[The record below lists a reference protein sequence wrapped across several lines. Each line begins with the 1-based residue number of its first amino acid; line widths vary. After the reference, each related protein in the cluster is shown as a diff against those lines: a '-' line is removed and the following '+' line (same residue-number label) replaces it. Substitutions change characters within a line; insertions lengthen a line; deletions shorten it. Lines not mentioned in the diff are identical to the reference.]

1 MVSVMVFDSSLFLD
15 AVFGWPLAKGA
26 MLTLV
31 LSVGVMALSMGISLF
46 TGSLATSSRRGI
58 RWSMASYVWLFRGAP
73 ALLVLLFIWNG
84 LPQLFPS
91 FRGGWFTPFLAA
103 FVALTLIQIA
113 YLTEIFRSA
122 FAAVGSGQREGA
134 AALGLHRWQVFM
146 LVVLPQALRVAL
158 PALVNEFI
166 SLLKA
171 TSLATIISLNELMT
185 TTQFAIAT
193 SFQFLEWY
201 SAALVYYM
209 VLVSVLT
216 GLQMRVERALS
227 SGYR

>member
-1 MVSVMVFDSSLFLD
+1 MVFDSSLFLD

-26 MLTLV
+26 LLTLV
-31 LSVGVMALSMGISLF
+31 LSVGVMALSMAVSLF
-46 TGSLATSSRRGI
+46 TGSCATSSQRGI

-209 VLVSVLT
+209 ILVSVLT
-216 GLQMRVERALS
+216 GLQIRVERVLS

>member
-1 MVSVMVFDSSLFLD
+1 MMFDSSLFLD

-26 MLTLV
+26 LLTLV

-216 GLQMRVERALS
+216 GLQIRVERVLS

>member
-1 MVSVMVFDSSLFLD
+1 
-15 AVFGWPLAKGA
+15 
-26 MLTLV
+26 
-31 LSVGVMALSMGISLF
+31 
-46 TGSLATSSRRGI
+46 
-58 RWSMASYVWLFRGAP
+58 
-73 ALLVLLFIWNG
+73 
-84 LPQLFPS
+84 
-91 FRGGWFTPFLAA
+91 
-103 FVALTLIQIA
+103 
-113 YLTEIFRSA
+113 
-122 FAAVGSGQREGA
+122 
-134 AALGLHRWQVFM
+134 M

>member
-1 MVSVMVFDSSLFLD
+1 MVFDSSLFLD

-26 MLTLV
+26 LLTLV

-134 AALGLHRWQVFM
+134 AALGLHRWQVFI

-216 GLQMRVERALS
+216 GLQMRVERVLS

>member
-1 MVSVMVFDSSLFLD
+1 MVFDSSLFME

-26 MLTLV
+26 LLTVV

-46 TGSLATSSRRGI
+46 TGSLATSPRRGV

-134 AALGLHRWQVFM
+134 AALGLHRWQVFL

-216 GLQMRVERALS
+216 GLQVRVERVLS

>member
-1 MVSVMVFDSSLFLD
+1 MVFDSSLFLE

-26 MLTLV
+26 LLTLV
-31 LSVGVMALSMGISLF
+31 LSVGVMALSMVISLF
-46 TGSLATSSRRGI
+46 TGSLSTSAHRGI

-84 LPQLFPS
+84 LPQLFPG

-216 GLQMRVERALS
+216 GLQMRVERVLS

>member
-1 MVSVMVFDSSLFLD
+1 MVFDSSLFLD

-26 MLTLV
+26 LLTMV
-31 LSVGVMALSMGISLF
+31 LSFGVMALSMGVSLF
-46 TGSLATSSRRGI
+46 TGSFSTSPRRGI
-58 RWSMASYVWLFRGAP
+58 RWSMAGYVWLFRGAP

-103 FVALTLIQIA
+103 FIALTLIQIA

-216 GLQMRVERALS
+216 GLQMRVERVLS

>member
-1 MVSVMVFDSSLFLD
+1 MVFDSSLFLG

-26 MLTLV
+26 LLTLV
-31 LSVGVMALSMGISLF
+31 LSVGVMALSMGVSLF
-46 TGSLATSSRRGI
+46 TGSCATSSRRGV

-84 LPQLFPS
+84 LPQLIPS

-103 FVALTLIQIA
+103 FIALTLIQIA

-122 FAAVGSGQREGA
+122 FAAVSSGQREGA

-146 LVVLPQALRVAL
+146 LVVLPQALRIAL

-209 VLVSVLT
+209 LLVSVLT
-216 GLQMRVERALS
+216 GMQMRVERVLS
-227 SGYR
+227 NGYR

>member
-216 GLQMRVERALS
+216 GLQMRVERVLS

>member
-1 MVSVMVFDSSLFLD
+1 MVFDSSLFLD

-26 MLTLV
+26 LLTLV

-216 GLQMRVERALS
+216 GLQIRVERVLS